1 MDYKKLLM
9 ASNPFDRLDAWFKTQ
24 WILDNNVLS
33 KDELIG
39 LKDKFIELLNNPDET
54 VRLHAWQQ
62 TPELISRGILNYED
76 IKDYKANLIQSLKE
90 GSLEAWLLVND
101 LYKGKII
108 SKEDITNVVDTF
120 ISLLK
125 GNELDR
131 IAIWSL
137 VPDMLKNSLI
147 DKETILNLKKYVL
160 DLLTFDD
167 YDIRFNVLFLII
179 DLYKAKIFTE
189 NEIIQ
194 KNNEIKEIVSD
205 PKFNDFLKIY
215 EKDPKELKL
224 IIT

>member
-76 IKDYKANLIQSLKE
+76 IKDCKANLIQSLKE

-189 NEIIQ
+189 NEIRQ